1 MKYVPVAGIVIAI
14 LALCLSTAALV
25 AGSGGG
31 DDLTAEL
38 TALGDN
44 VSDLGDRVSALNE
57 KIASLSEA
65 QGASP
70 ATLSS
75 LRERVEKTETE
86 ARRLEK
92 ALSDLSDSPAVVA
105 GIEPE
110 KLTEIVKKEMETARE
125 EREKEEGDRRQRG
138 MIDWVK
144 KEFDIDEE
152 KAEKVADIQRK
163 TFEKSRPLW
172 REHRGD
178 ENAMRKAMKELW
190 DGTEKEMAAFLDEE
204 ELGRYQEWRK
214 KMEERMGGRGNRG
227 DRGGRGGNRD
237 KPREKAKEKPKAA
250 GDDEPAAF

>member
-1 MKYVPVAGIVIAI
+1 MKHLPVVGIVVAI
-14 LALCLSTAALV
+14 LALGLSTAALV

-31 DDLTAEL
+31 DDMTAEL
-38 TALGDN
+38 TQLGD
-44 VSDLGDRVSALNE
+44 SISALDGRVSALNE

-65 QGASP
+65 QAASP
-70 ATLSS
+70 ETLSS
-75 LRERVEKTETE
+75 IQERVEKTEAE

-92 ALSDLSDSPAVVA
+92 ALSDLSDAPAAVA
-105 GIEPE
+105 GLEPE

-125 EREKEEGDRRQRG
+125 EREKEQADRRQRG
-138 MIDWVK
+138 MIDWAK

-163 TFEKSRPLW
+163 TWEKSRPLW

-178 ENAMRKAMKELW
+178 RDAMHKAMKELW
-190 DGTEKEMAAFLDEE
+190 DNAGKEMAEFLDED

-214 KMEERMGGRGNRG
+214 KMEERMGGRG
-227 DRGGRGGNRD
+227 RGGRGGNRD
-237 KPREKAKEKPKAA
+237 DAKPREKPKEKPKPA